1 MFAFKLNFTLS
12 YSYLSHSW
20 RQIVKVDKFDL
31 CNLLHPTKTFF
42 GIDTWFKTVLK
53 VTKIKATCPLKNGTV
68 VKVSNYT
75 DSEET
80 ASFLKV
86 PPGNYRSSVL
96 FYNDFDEK
104 IFQMATFF
112 YVRANSTE
120 KYEFK

>member
-1 MFAFKLNFTLS
+1 M
-12 YSYLSHSW
+12 
-20 RQIVKVDKFDL
+20 DL
-31 CNLLHPTKTFF
+31 CNIFDPTKTFF
-42 GIDTWFKTVLK
+42 GAELMLK
-53 VTKIKATCPLKNGTV
+53 LIVQNAKIKARCPVKSGTV

-86 PPGNYRSSVL
+86 PPGNYRSTVL
-96 FYNDFDEK
+96 LYNDFDDK